1 MKKTILTIMVAA
13 MMLVAFTAC
22 EQQMPTYKT
31 PVGMTLQAS
40 KTVYLEGEAFDESTL
55 TGVVTYSDGSSDT
68 FTGSQLNYNATSG
81 AATNGVRPLS
91 ITAEYGLTGKEVSAQ
106 TTVYYYTVAAD
117 DITVGNIPTVATSTG
132 TGYKI
137 DLSEVTVTVNVGG
150 ETRELV
156 RGTEFTNTD
165 YTDGSGSYTED
176 TTVEPKGTLTTV
188 SIFGQT
194 GVAVPVPADYE
205 ITVVYE
211 KPAVTPGDPSK
222 VTVYYSINDGA
233 WSTTAPT
240 DSTVY
245 YDDSVDVEIRL
256 EDASNNTVK
265 VLSNSDLTRI
275 NGSAAL
281 VSNYE
286 ISDKAS
292 TAVQDFLYTY
302 TDEEGNDTTYHVTV
316 PAMPAGEAYAS
327 SVSALKVKDAQK
339 QNLVATFVFDE
350 DTDLTT
356 VFEGTVTLNDGKT
369 ATDLSAY
376 ISLPT
381 VGSDIVDQTIP
392 TGAKTFT
399 LYYDVTVG
407 RPGSEKTTRTSVTFD
422 VYQAPQEDPG
432 N

>member
-81 AATNGVRPLS
+81 ATNNGVRPLS

-205 ITVVYE
+205 VEVVYE
-211 KPAVTPGDPSK
+211 PA
-222 VTVYYSINDGA
+222 
-233 WSTTAPT
+233 APT
-240 DSTVY
+240 AFDQGKTTSISVALADDATVW
-245 YDDSVDVEIRL
+245 YDDTATVAQGKFVVTGTDSNGFSGTVTGATIFIVKDGSSVE
-256 EDASNNTVK
+256 
-265 VLSNSDLTRI
+265 
-275 NGSAAL
+275 
-281 VSNYE
+281 
-286 ISDKAS
+286 AS
-292 TAVQDFLYTY
+292 TALNTTDTLNVYATLEVGDKTLSASTTVKPEDYINAIKATLPENYTVADFGSLDASKISVKGRLASAATQTGADTEFTVTITSFDVDHTLITSAEDSRTVTVSSTY
-302 TDEEGNDTTYHVTV
+302 RIKGTTALTDELTV
-316 PAMPAGEAYAS
+316 A
-327 SVSALKVKDAQK
+327 
-339 QNLVATFVFDE
+339 
-350 DTDLTT
+350 
-356 VFEGTVTLNDGKT
+356 
-369 ATDLSAY
+369 
-376 ISLPT
+376 
-381 VGSDIVDQTIP
+381 
-392 TGAKTFT
+392 
-399 LYYDVTVG
+399 
-407 RPGSEKTTRTSVTFD
+407 
-422 VYQAPQEDPG
+422 APS